1 MLTSEEGEDISSK
14 DKHKFKQFAE
24 TLRMEKKIRINYSD
38 ENIYLDGRDIKKHP
52 ERRSLSE
59 ANDTRRNFNKKSF
72 RDYGKNSEIIA
83 RNKF

>member
-24 TLRMEKKIRINYSD
+24 TLRIEKKIRINYSD

-52 ERRSLSE
+52 ERREDHYQKRTTLE
-59 ANDTRRNFNKKSF
+59 EILI
-72 RDYGKNSEIIA
+72 KNHSEIMAKIL
-83 RNKF
+83 RL